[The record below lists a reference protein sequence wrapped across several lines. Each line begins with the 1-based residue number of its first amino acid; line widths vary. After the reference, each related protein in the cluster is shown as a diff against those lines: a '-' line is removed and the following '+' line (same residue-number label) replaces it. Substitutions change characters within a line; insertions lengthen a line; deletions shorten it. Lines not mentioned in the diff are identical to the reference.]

1 MDVRR
6 TRLRIIARLLSAASC
21 LFCFRAAFAADIS
34 VSYPSFNPFYM
45 DHLVAI
51 DSGYMR
57 QEGLH
62 VEIVK
67 AGGGTATQALLAG
80 QLHFSSS
87 AGSALSAGV
96 RGAAVKIVY
105 TNLSR
110 VAYKLVSNKP
120 ELRTLQDLLGRKIAI
135 NTFGDTGHLATL
147 LLLKQHRIDP
157 KAVLFVAV
165 RSEARFPA
173 FASGSV
179 DAAPLTPRDIDQM
192 GGLKGHVV
200 ADMAKEVQLVWNGV
214 AVADKLLAENP
225 LLIERFLRAIAKGR
239 EFARRH
245 KEPTLAIVARHNPS
259 PAEALARDYDAA
271 LASMTPEGSVPDE
284 VLKAEVATRAEMTKA
299 ASPPDAATL
308 YDYSIIKK
316 IYAELKSGWKPTP

>member
-1 MDVRR
+1 VQK
-6 TRLRIIARLLSAASC
+6 TIIGTIARLVSAFSC
-21 LFCFRAAFAADIS
+21 LFCFGAAFAEDIS

-57 QEGLH
+57 QEGLN

-80 QLHFSSS
+80 RLHFSSS

-96 RGAAVKIVY
+96 RGGAVKIVY

-110 VAYKLVSNKP
+110 VSYRLVSNKP
-120 ELRTLQDLLGRKIAI
+120 ELRTLQDLLGKKIAI

-173 FASGSV
+173 FVSGSV
-179 DAAPLTPRDIDQM
+179 DAAPLTPRDIDQV
-192 GGLKGHVV
+192 GRLKGHVV
-200 ADMAKEVQLVWNGV
+200 ADLAKEVQMVWNGV
-214 AVADKLLAENP
+214 AVADKFLVENP
-225 LLIERFLRAIAKGR
+225 LLVERFLRAIAKGR
-239 EFARRH
+239 EFARRY
-245 KEPTLAIVARHNPS
+245 KEPTLAIVAKHS
-259 PAEALARDYDAA
+259 PTPADALVRDYDAA
-271 LASMTPEGSVPDE
+271 LASMTPEGSVPEE
-284 VLKAEVATRAEMTKA
+284 VLKAEVATRAEITKVA
-299 ASPPDAATL
+299 NPPDAATL
-308 YDYSIIKK
+308 YDYGIIKK
-316 IYAELKSGWKPTP
+316 IYAELKRGWKPTP